1 MPTVKKILFWL
12 AITILATFTGCRDTE
27 PVKVPSVPEI
37 KLDGNLQSL
46 DLQIISG
53 DQERLLLGRDGLEL
67 TLCSGSAGVLF
78 SNIPVIMTMPASCQ
92 DNLWQLD
99 KAMAD
104 NFLRPLIMPEKCRY
118 RVILI
123 DPGHGGRDS
132 GAVSASGIKE
142 KDLNLQLSLFLAEA
156 LRARGYTVHLTRSDD
171 RYLSLDERPGMIA
184 RYKADLFI
192 SVHHNSAANTAAS
205 GHEVY
210 FLRSENDAET
220 ALAISSIQRAFQI
233 EKSLSIH
240 LPQTAVRGVK
250 CARFKVLRLSTV
262 PSILIEAG
270 FVSNPEEVQ
279 ILSSITYQQLFA
291 EAVASSF

>member
-1 MPTVKKILFWL
+1 VKKILFL
-12 AITILATFTGCRDTE
+12 FTITMLTAFTGCKDTE
-27 PVKVPSVPEI
+27 PVKVPSAPEI

-46 DLQIISG
+46 DMQIISV
-53 DQERLLLGRDGLEL
+53 DSQKLVLGKNGLEL
-67 TLCSGSAGVLF
+67 ILRSGSAGALF
-78 SNIPVIMTMPASCQ
+78 GGIPVIMTMPASCQ

-99 KAMAD
+99 KSMTD
-104 NFLRPLIMPEKCRY
+104 NFLRPLLMPVQRRY

-123 DPGHGGRDS
+123 DPGHGGHDA
-132 GAVSASGIKE
+132 GAVSASGVKE
-142 KDLNLQLSLFLAEA
+142 KDLNLQLSLLLAEA
-156 LRARGYTVHLTRSDD
+156 LRAKGYTVYLTRSDD
-171 RYLSLDERPGMIA
+171 RYLSLDARPGMIA

-220 ALAISSIQRAFQI
+220 ALAIDSVQMAFQI
-233 EKSLSIH
+233 EKSLFAH

-250 CARFKVLRLSTV
+250 CARFKVLRLSSV

-270 FVSNPEEVQ
+270 FVSNPDEVQ
-279 ILSSITYQQLFA
+279 ILSSRNYQQLFA